1 MAQKKAGPL
10 AGKAAIVTG
19 SARNI
24 GRATALALAADG
36 ASIVVNAVQD
46 KAAAKKV
53 AGEVEA
59 TGGKAIVQ
67 MANVTD
73 RKAVDAM
80 VKAAVKA
87 FGGVDILVCNASQ
100 RGQKPFLEMT
110 FEEWSKVIDISLDG
124 SFHLAQACL
133 PEMMKRGWGRIITL
147 GGISCHIGTP
157 NRVHNLVSKAGLV
170 GFTRGVAMEFA
181 QHNITVNCIS
191 PGFINTERPASAGAR
206 PTPKVQSP
214 VGRMG
219 EPTEIAAMVRYLC
232 TPEAA
237 YITGQTL
244 HVNGGMYLGS

>member
-1 MAQKKAGPL
+1 MAEKDAGAL
-10 AGKAAIVTG
+10 AGKVAVVTG

-24 GRATALALAADG
+24 GRATALKLAADG
-36 ASIVVNAVQD
+36 AAVVVNALKD
-46 KAAAKKV
+46 KAAAEKV
-53 AGEVEA
+53 AGEIA
-59 TGGKAIVQ
+59 AAGGQALVHI
-67 MANVTD
+67 ADVTD
-73 RKAVDAM
+73 RKAVDGM
-80 VKAAVKA
+80 VKAAADKW
-87 FGGVDILVCNASQ
+87 GGVDILICNASQ

-110 FEEWSKVIDISLDG
+110 FAEWSKVVDISLDG

-133 PEMMKRGWGRIITL
+133 PYMVRRGWGRIVTL
-147 GGISCHIGTP
+147 GGISCHIGTT

>member
-1 MAQKKAGPL
+1 MAQGKAGPL

-24 GRATALALAADG
+24 GRATALTLAADG
-36 ASIVVNAVQD
+36 AAIVVNAVQD
-46 KAAAKKV
+46 RKAAEKV

-59 TGGKAIVQ
+59 AGARAIVE
-67 MANVTD
+67 MADVTD
-73 RKAVDAM
+73 RKAVDRM
-80 VKAAVKA
+80 VKAAVEA

-110 FEEWSKVIDISLDG
+110 FEEWSKVVDISLDG

-133 PEMMKRGWGRIITL
+133 PHMIKRGWGRIVTL

-181 QHNITVNCIS
+181 QHNITVNCIA

-219 EPTEIAAMVRYLC
+219 EPAEIAAMVRYLC

>member
-1 MAQKKAGPL
+1 MARNNAGAL
-10 AGKAAIVTG
+10 AGKVAIVTG

-36 ASIVVNAVQD
+36 ASIVVNALKD
-46 KAAAKKV
+46 KAAADKV
-53 AGEVEA
+53 AGEVEKA
-59 TGGKAIVQ
+59 GGKALVHIADVL
-67 MANVTD
+67 D
-73 RKAVDAM
+73 RKAVDRM
-80 VKAAVKA
+80 VKAAVDKW
-87 FGGVDILVCNASQ
+87 GGVDILVCNASQ

-110 FEEWSKVIDISLDG
+110 FEEWSKVVDISLDG

-133 PEMMKRGWGRIITL
+133 PHMMKRGWGRIVTL

-157 NRVHNLVSKAGLV
+157 NRVHNLVGKAGLV

-181 QHNITVNCIS
+181 QHNITVNCVA

-219 EPTEIAAMVRYLC
+219 EPDEIAAMVRYLC
-232 TPEAA
+232 SPAAA

>member
-1 MAQKKAGPL
+1 MAQGKAGPL

-24 GRATALALAADG
+24 GRATALTLAADG
-36 ASIVVNAVQD
+36 AAIVVNAVQD
-46 KAAAKKV
+46 RKAAEKV

-59 TGGKAIVQ
+59 AGARAIVE
-67 MANVTD
+67 MADVTD
-73 RKAVDAM
+73 RKAVDRM
-80 VKAAVKA
+80 VQAAVKA

-110 FEEWSKVIDISLDG
+110 FEEWSKVVDISLDG

-133 PEMMKRGWGRIITL
+133 PHMIKRGWGRIVTL

-181 QHNITVNCIS
+181 QHNITVNCIA

-219 EPTEIAAMVRYLC
+219 EPAEIAAMVRYLC

>member
-1 MAQKKAGPL
+1 MAQKKAGSL

-36 ASIVVNAVQD
+36 ASIVVNALKD
-46 KAAAKKV
+46 RAAADTV

-59 TGGKAIVQ
+59 AGGRAIVHL
-67 MANVTD
+67 ADVTD
-73 RKAVDAM
+73 RKAVDKM
-80 VKAAVKA
+80 VAAAVKA

-110 FEEWSKVIDISLDG
+110 FEEWSKVVDISLDG

-133 PEMMKRGWGRIITL
+133 PHMVRRGWGRIVTL

-157 NRVHNLVSKAGLV
+157 NRVHNLVGKAGLV

-181 QHNITVNCIS
+181 QHNVTVNCIS

-219 EPTEIAAMVRYLC
+219 EPAEIAAMVRYLC